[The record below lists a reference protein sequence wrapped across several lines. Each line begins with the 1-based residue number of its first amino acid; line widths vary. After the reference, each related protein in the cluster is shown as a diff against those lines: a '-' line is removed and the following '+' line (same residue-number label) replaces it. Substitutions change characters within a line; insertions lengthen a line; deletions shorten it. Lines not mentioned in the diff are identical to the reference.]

1 MIVETFNKALKY
13 VNSNPSKAE
22 LMFDRLLK
30 KAQFKEAYVNLAVAC
45 RHLEKFDKAR
55 NALAKARDPKMPF
68 SNGDI
73 EKVYDIANANL
84 GLLEYTFE
92 RDDEAER
99 LYMEALA
106 VTPDHA
112 DTMWNLAL
120 TRLRKYC
127 SGKDVNLQEAW
138 SMYEYRFKR
147 TNPFQLRVTNPNMKN
162 WDFKSHVPSLVV
174 LAEQGMG
181 DMIMFS
187 RYFKYLEQYTDKL
200 YIQSTA
206 EFDGLYGN
214 NGIDTPA
221 EYGVPVCSL
230 GKLLN
235 YIPDG
240 KWLASKYVPKVG
252 GEFSIACNWGG
263 SSIHVNNHYRST
275 DSKHFLSLAK
285 YGKLY
290 TIGPN
295 GPTKGFTHL
304 PSFTWLE
311 TIAQLE
317 KVDLVIS
324 VDTSLVHICGSLG
337 KPCWVLMP
345 RLETDW
351 RWGDSS
357 IGFDNMW
364 YDSVSVIRNKNNW
377 DSVFAEV
384 EKLLDGH

>member
-1 MIVETFNKALKY
+1 
-13 VNSNPSKAE
+13 
-22 LMFDRLLK
+22 
-30 KAQFKEAYVNLAVAC
+30 
-45 RHLEKFDKAR
+45 
-55 NALAKARDPKMPF
+55 
-68 SNGDI
+68 
-73 EKVYDIANANL
+73 
-84 GLLEYTFE
+84 
-92 RDDEAER
+92 
-99 LYMEALA
+99 MEALA

-187 RYFKYLEQYTDKL
+187 RYFKFLENYTDKL

-275 DSKHFLSLAK
+275 DSKHFLPLAK

-311 TIAQLE
+311 TIRQLE
-317 KVDLVIS
+317 TVDLVIS